1 MSDPCISY
9 SFTITADI
17 LSPVAY
23 ILSEENARLV
33 GKLGAIRL
41 MLKLLSERSLEDQ
54 NKTQI
59 VLTLAHSADMYGKK
73 ICYSSINA

>member
-54 NKTQI
+54 DKTQI